1 MVSLY
6 YDLSF
11 LAWEN
16 NILFT
21 RVYSLTQ
28 SFVLGQLVQCNIEN
42 TQFLPALLKMAHLY
56 QLRDLVADCE
66 EYLQRTVTK
75 ENAVE
80 AWEAAGVSGC
90 QKLRDKALG
99 AIARVNIHQNFF

>member
-1 MVSLY
+1 MVLIY
-6 YDLSF
+6 YDLSL
-11 LAWEN
+11 LAWED

-28 SFVLGQLVQCNIEN
+28 LFVLGQLVQCNIEN

-56 QLRDLVADCE
+56 QLRDLLADCE

-90 QKLRDKALG
+90 QTLRDKALG

>member
-1 MVSLY
+1 MGRQHFIHS
-6 YDLSF
+6 
-11 LAWEN
+11 
-16 NILFT
+16 
-21 RVYSLTQ
+21 

-42 TQFLPALLKMAHLY
+42 TQFLPALLKMAHRY

-99 AIARVNIHQNFF
+99 AIARVNIYQNFY

>member
-1 MVSLY
+1 MGRQHFFHS
-6 YDLSF
+6 
-11 LAWEN
+11 
-16 NILFT
+16 
-21 RVYSLTQ
+21 
-28 SFVLGQLVQCNIEN
+28 SFVHGLLVECNVEN

-56 QLRDLVADCE
+56 QLRDLLADCE

-99 AIARVNIHQNFF
+99 AIARVNIYQNLY

>member
-1 MVSLY
+1 MVLLY

-11 LAWEN
+11 LAWED
-16 NILFT
+16 IKHFIH
-21 RVYSLTQ
+21 S

-56 QLRDLVADCE
+56 QLRDLLADCE

-99 AIARVNIHQNFF
+99 TIARVNIHQNFF